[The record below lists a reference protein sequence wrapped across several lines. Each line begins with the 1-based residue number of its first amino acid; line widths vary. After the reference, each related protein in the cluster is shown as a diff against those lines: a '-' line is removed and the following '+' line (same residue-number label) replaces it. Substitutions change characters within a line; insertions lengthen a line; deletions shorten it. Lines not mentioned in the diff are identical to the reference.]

1 MLTKRALI
9 VDDSKSARA
18 FLSRI
23 LTRYEIEVDTAE
35 SAEQAIEYL
44 AGQRPDVIFMDHLMP
59 GMDGFQAVQIIKN
72 NPRTATIPIMM
83 YTSQEGELY
92 VGQARALGAIGV
104 LPKQIQPADV
114 SKVLYQL
121 KLIPDRRTEEQ
132 RAFEAVLPGSTAAAP
147 APAAGPAP
155 VAKPPA
161 AAPPAAVGQGAAT
174 GQGTAAAPAMASVAA
189 APVAASPAMPLP
201 GTTELRT
208 MIEAIVREHTSA
220 SRHSITAHF
229 DEQAARLIQDLRSTV
244 QEALPAAAPI
254 IEPAAPR
261 PWGWVAAVLAL
272 LGAGVLGALLW
283 REVEAGRTQAAQLAA
298 TSAQVEQ
305 LAAKVATFEAAEA
318 ARAEEIASGVLAS
331 QTLAEAGLLARA
343 LVPYGEVPLADDR
356 LTVVRDALA
365 KLAAGNF
372 HGVVEVLTYP
382 GRFCLVGN
390 ATEGY
395 SLAPDDTPVARCDLI
410 GNPALDGTRPAQRE
424 SLAFA
429 NLVAESRRESA
440 GAIDVRVLAG
450 DPNDTAIAYPT
461 VAAGLTAADW
471 NRAGYANNRVELR
484 ARSAP

>member
-121 KLIPDRRTEEQ
+121 KLIPDRRIEEQ

-161 AAPPAAVGQGAAT
+161 SAPPAAAGQGAAAAP
-174 GQGTAAAPAMASVAA
+174 GMAPAAAASS
-189 APVAASPAMPLP
+189 AASPAAPLP
-201 GTTELRT
+201 GTAELRT

-244 QEALPAAAPI
+244 QEALPAAAPV

-283 REVEAGRTQAAQLAA
+283 REVGAGRALAAQLAA

-343 LVPYGEVPLADDR
+343 LVPYGEVPLANDR

>member
-121 KLIPDRRTEEQ
+121 KLIPDRRIEEQ

-161 AAPPAAVGQGAAT
+161 AAPPAAAGHGA
-174 GQGTAAAPAMASVAA
+174 AAAPGMAPCAPGAAA
-189 APVAASPAMPLP
+189 APSAASSAISLP
-201 GTTELRT
+201 GTAELRT

-244 QEALPAAAPI
+244 QEALPAAAPV

-261 PWGWVAAVLAL
+261 PWGWVVAVLAL

-283 REVEAGRTQAAQLAA
+283 REVEAGRALAAQLAA

-343 LVPYGEVPLADDR
+343 LVPYGEVPLANDR

-390 ATEGY
+390 AAEGY